1 MPKPKKKKTFEDLKN
16 ANLDGDEIYQAQEAK
31 LRERKAERKEKAKE
45 LKRGISD
52 AVARSTE

>member
-1 MPKPKKKKTFEDLKN
+1 MKN
-16 ANLDGDEIYQAQEAK
+16 TNLEGDDIYKAQEAK

-52 AVARSTE
+52 AVARSTEQIQRNV